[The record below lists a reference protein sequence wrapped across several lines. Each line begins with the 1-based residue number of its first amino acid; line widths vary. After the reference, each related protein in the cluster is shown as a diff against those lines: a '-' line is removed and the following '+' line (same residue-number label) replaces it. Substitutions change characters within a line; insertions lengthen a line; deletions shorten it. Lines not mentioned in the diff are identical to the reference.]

1 VSRLEPQTGFSLGR
15 ASEITR
21 DELKFMMFIDKLRSK
36 FTLMFDELME
46 RQLALKGICSVDE
59 WKELKQKIHYDFLK
73 DNNFAELKNAE
84 LLTARLD
91 IMQRIDPYVG
101 VYFSKDYIRKKV
113 LNLDEEEINE
123 IIAITKDDES
133 FLSSK
138 IEQLI
143 EERKARETI
152 PIRTS
157 DIKAVF
163 KDYLQSDSKPENLP
177 IKTGW
182 RNVDASIEG
191 FRPGEFIVFGGRPGM
206 GKTVVLIDLIK
217 RISLR
222 DPVLLISLEL
232 TAVQISNRI
241 ISSVLDYELPI
252 KGPEDLRSIDK
263 EKLDFLAEYLEA
275 MQLSICETT
284 FDSMFA
290 LKSYCEK
297 MVNEKGIR
305 VIAIDYLQMLSSNR
319 YRHNRELEVSYISRT
334 LKKIAKDL
342 NICMIVTSQLSRS
355 VETRGGDKRPLLS
368 DLRES
373 GAIEQDADKVIFV
386 YRPDYYGITT
396 DEDGNTTK
404 GQLELLMVKNRTGA
418 IDRFNFHLTFPSL
431 KLEPMRDINT
441 PFVFER
447 KPFVEPNETDS
458 PF

>member
-1 VSRLEPQTGFSLGR
+1 M
-15 ASEITR
+15 
-21 DELKFMMFIDKLRSK
+21 KKKL
-36 FTLMFDELME
+36 
-46 RQLALKGICSVDE
+46 A
-59 WKELKQKIHYDFLK
+59 
-73 DNNFAELKNAE
+73 
-84 LLTARLD
+84 
-91 IMQRIDPYVG
+91 
-101 VYFSKDYIRKKV
+101 
-113 LNLDEEEINE
+113 EEISE
-123 IIAITKDDES
+123 IIAITNDDES

-143 EERKARETI
+143 EERKAKEAI
-152 PIRTS
+152 PNRTS
-157 DIKAVF
+157 DIYSVF
-163 KDYLQSDSKPENLP
+163 KDFIQSDLQSEYQP

-182 RNVDASIEG
+182 SNVDAGIG
-191 FRPGEFIVFGGRPGM
+191 GVRPGEFIVFGGRPGM
-206 GKTVVLIDLIK
+206 GKTVVLIDLIR
-217 RISLR
+217 RISLHN
-222 DPVLLISLEL
+222 PVLLISLEL

-241 ISSVLDYELPI
+241 ISSVLDYDLPL
-252 KGPEDLRSIDK
+252 KGPEDLRRIDK
-263 EKLDFLAEYLEA
+263 EKLNFVTDYLEV
-275 MQLSICETT
+275 MQLSVCETT

-290 LKSYCEK
+290 LKSFCEK
-297 MVNEKGIR
+297 MVKEKGIR

-342 NICMIVTSQLSRS
+342 NICMLVTSQLSRS

-396 DEDGNTTK
+396 NEDGNTTK

-431 KLEPMRDINT
+431 KLEPMKDINT

-447 KPFVEPNETDS
+447 KPFVDPKDADS

>member
-1 VSRLEPQTGFSLGR
+1 MKSKLAEKIRELATMCED
-15 ASEITR
+15 
-21 DELKFMMFIDKLRSK
+21 DE
-36 FTLMFDELME
+36 
-46 RQLALKGICSVDE
+46 A
-59 WKELKQKIHYDFLK
+59 FL
-73 DNNFAELKNAE
+73 
-84 LLTARLD
+84 
-91 IMQRIDPYVG
+91 
-101 VYFSKDYIRKKV
+101 FSK
-113 LNLDEEEINE
+113 LEQ
-123 IIAITKDDES
+123 IIEK
-133 FLSSK
+133 
-138 IEQLI
+138 
-143 EERKARETI
+143 RKATENI
-152 PIRTS
+152 PIKTKS
-157 DIKAVF
+157 IHSIF
-163 KDYLQSDSKPENLP
+163 NDYLLSDQIKQYQP

-182 RNVDASIEG
+182 DNIDASIG
-191 FRPGEFIVFGGRPGM
+191 GIRPGEFIVFGGRPGM
-206 GKTVVLIDLIK
+206 GKTVVLIDLIR
-217 RISLR
+217 RIALHE
-222 DPVLLISLEL
+222 PVLLISLEL

-241 ISSVLDYELPI
+241 ISSVLVYDLPI
-252 KGPEDLRSIDK
+252 KGPEDLRRIDK
-263 EKLDFLAEYLEA
+263 EKINFITDYLEV

-290 LKSYCEK
+290 LRCYCEK
-297 MVNEKGIR
+297 MVREKGIR

-355 VETRGGDKRPLLS
+355 VETRGGDKRPQLS

-418 IDRFNFHLTFPSL
+418 IDRFYFHLTFPSL
-431 KLEPMRDINT
+431 KLEPMKDINT

-447 KPFVEPNETDS
+447 KPFVDPKDADS

>member
-1 VSRLEPQTGFSLGR
+1 M
-15 ASEITR
+15 
-21 DELKFMMFIDKLRSK
+21 KKKL
-36 FTLMFDELME
+36 
-46 RQLALKGICSVDE
+46 A
-59 WKELKQKIHYDFLK
+59 
-73 DNNFAELKNAE
+73 
-84 LLTARLD
+84 
-91 IMQRIDPYVG
+91 
-101 VYFSKDYIRKKV
+101 
-113 LNLDEEEINE
+113 EEISE

-143 EERKARETI
+143 EARKAKETI
-152 PIRTS
+152 EHRTS
-157 DIKAVF
+157 DISTVF
-163 KDYLQSDSKPENLP
+163 NDFLKSDLNLEYLP

-182 RNVDASIEG
+182 VNVDTSIEG
-191 FRPGEFIVFGGRPGM
+191 FSPGEFIVFGGRPAM
-206 GKTVVLIDLIK
+206 GKTVVLIDLIR

-232 TAVQISNRI
+232 TAVQISNRL

-252 KGPEDLRSIDK
+252 KGPEDLRRIDK
-263 EKLDFLAEYLEA
+263 EKIKFITDYLEV
-275 MQLSICETT
+275 MQLSVCETT

-297 MVNEKGIR
+297 MVKEKGIR

-334 LKKIAKDL
+334 LKKLAKDL
-342 NICMIVTSQLSRS
+342 NVCVIVTSQLSRS
-355 VETRGGDKRPLLS
+355 VEMRGGDKRPQLS

-396 DEDGNTTK
+396 DEDGNSTQ
-404 GQLELLMVKNRTGA
+404 GLLELQMVKNRTGK
-418 IDRFNFHLTFPSL
+418 IDRFYFHVTFPSL
-431 KLEPMRDINT
+431 KIEPMRDINT

-447 KPFVEPNETDS
+447 KPFIDPKDAEI

>member
-1 VSRLEPQTGFSLGR
+1 M
-15 ASEITR
+15 
-21 DELKFMMFIDKLRSK
+21 KKKL
-36 FTLMFDELME
+36 
-46 RQLALKGICSVDE
+46 A
-59 WKELKQKIHYDFLK
+59 
-73 DNNFAELKNAE
+73 
-84 LLTARLD
+84 
-91 IMQRIDPYVG
+91 
-101 VYFSKDYIRKKV
+101 
-113 LNLDEEEINE
+113 EEINE

-143 EERKARETI
+143 EKRKAMEAI

-163 KDYLQSDSKPENLP
+163 KDYLQSDSKPEYQP

-222 DPVLLISLEL
+222 DPVLLIALDL

-241 ISSVLDYELPI
+241 ISSILDYELPI
-252 KGPEDLRSIDK
+252 KGPEDLRSINK

-290 LKSYCEK
+290 LKSYCDK
-297 MVNEKGIR
+297 MVKEKGIR

-355 VETRGGDKRPLLS
+355 VETRGGDKRPQLS

-396 DEDGNTTK
+396 DEDGNSTQ
-404 GQLELLMVKNRTGA
+404 GLLELQMVKNRSGK
-418 IDRFNFHLTFPSL
+418 IDRFCFHLTFPSL
-431 KLEPMRDINT
+431 KIEPMRDINT
-441 PFVFER
+441 PFVFDR
-447 KPFVEPNETDS
+447 KPFIDPKDTEI

>member
-1 VSRLEPQTGFSLGR
+1 M
-15 ASEITR
+15 
-21 DELKFMMFIDKLRSK
+21 KKKL
-36 FTLMFDELME
+36 
-46 RQLALKGICSVDE
+46 A
-59 WKELKQKIHYDFLK
+59 
-73 DNNFAELKNAE
+73 
-84 LLTARLD
+84 
-91 IMQRIDPYVG
+91 
-101 VYFSKDYIRKKV
+101 
-113 LNLDEEEINE
+113 EEISE

-143 EERKARETI
+143 EERKAKEAI
-152 PIRTS
+152 PSRTS
-157 DIKAVF
+157 DIYSVF
-163 KDYLQSDSKPENLP
+163 KDFLQSDLQSEYLP

-182 RNVDASIEG
+182 SNVDAGVGG

-206 GKTVVLIDLIK
+206 GKTVVLIDLIR
-217 RISLR
+217 RISLHN
-222 DPVLLISLEL
+222 PVLLISLEL

-241 ISSVLDYELPI
+241 ISSVLDYDLPL
-252 KGPEDLRSIDK
+252 KGPEDLRRIDK
-263 EKLDFLAEYLEA
+263 EKLNFVTDYLEV
-275 MQLSICETT
+275 MQLSVCETT

-297 MVNEKGIR
+297 MVKEKGIR
-305 VIAIDYLQMLSSNR
+305 VIAIDYLQMLSCNR

-342 NICMIVTSQLSRS
+342 NICMLVTSQLSRS

-418 IDRFNFHLTFPSL
+418 IDRFYFHLTFPSL
-431 KLEPMRDINT
+431 KLEPMKDINT

-447 KPFVEPNETDS
+447 KPFVDPKDADS

>member
-1 VSRLEPQTGFSLGR
+1 M
-15 ASEITR
+15 
-21 DELKFMMFIDKLRSK
+21 KKKL
-36 FTLMFDELME
+36 
-46 RQLALKGICSVDE
+46 A
-59 WKELKQKIHYDFLK
+59 
-73 DNNFAELKNAE
+73 
-84 LLTARLD
+84 
-91 IMQRIDPYVG
+91 
-101 VYFSKDYIRKKV
+101 
-113 LNLDEEEINE
+113 EEISE
-123 IIAITKDDES
+123 IIAITKDDEA

-143 EERKARETI
+143 EERKAKETI
-152 PIRTS
+152 PNRTS
-157 DIKAVF
+157 DIYSVF
-163 KDYLQSDSKPENLP
+163 KDFLQSDLQSEYQP

-182 RNVDASIEG
+182 SNVDAGIGG

-206 GKTVVLIDLIK
+206 GKTVVLIDLIR
-217 RISLR
+217 RISLHN
-222 DPVLLISLEL
+222 PVLLISLEL

-241 ISSVLDYELPI
+241 ISSVLDYDLPL
-252 KGPEDLRSIDK
+252 KGPEDLRRIDK
-263 EKLDFLAEYLEA
+263 EKLNFVTDYLEV
-275 MQLSICETT
+275 MQLSVCETT

-297 MVNEKGIR
+297 MVKEKGIR

-342 NICMIVTSQLSRS
+342 NICMLVTSQLSRS

-418 IDRFNFHLTFPSL
+418 IDRFYFHLTFPSL
-431 KLEPMRDINT
+431 KLEPMKDINT

-447 KPFVEPNETDS
+447 KPFVDPKDADS

>member
-1 VSRLEPQTGFSLGR
+1 M
-15 ASEITR
+15 
-21 DELKFMMFIDKLRSK
+21 KKKL
-36 FTLMFDELME
+36 
-46 RQLALKGICSVDE
+46 A
-59 WKELKQKIHYDFLK
+59 
-73 DNNFAELKNAE
+73 
-84 LLTARLD
+84 
-91 IMQRIDPYVG
+91 
-101 VYFSKDYIRKKV
+101 
-113 LNLDEEEINE
+113 EEISE
-123 IIAITKDDES
+123 IIAITKDDEA

-143 EERKARETI
+143 EERKAKETI
-152 PIRTS
+152 PNRTS
-157 DIKAVF
+157 DIYSVF
-163 KDYLQSDSKPENLP
+163 KDFLQSDLQSEYQP

-182 RNVDASIEG
+182 SNVDAGIGG

-206 GKTVVLIDLIK
+206 GKTVVLIDLIR
-217 RISLR
+217 RISLHN
-222 DPVLLISLEL
+222 PVLLISLEL

-241 ISSVLDYELPI
+241 ISSVLDYDLPL
-252 KGPEDLRSIDK
+252 KGPEDLRRIDK
-263 EKLDFLAEYLEA
+263 EKLSFVSNYLEV

-297 MVNEKGIR
+297 MVKEKGIR

-342 NICMIVTSQLSRS
+342 NICMLVTSQLSRS

-418 IDRFNFHLTFPSL
+418 IDRFYFHLTFPSL
-431 KLEPMRDINT
+431 KLEPMKDINT

-447 KPFVEPNETDS
+447 KPFVDPKDADS

>member
-1 VSRLEPQTGFSLGR
+1 M
-15 ASEITR
+15 
-21 DELKFMMFIDKLRSK
+21 KKKL
-36 FTLMFDELME
+36 
-46 RQLALKGICSVDE
+46 A
-59 WKELKQKIHYDFLK
+59 
-73 DNNFAELKNAE
+73 
-84 LLTARLD
+84 
-91 IMQRIDPYVG
+91 
-101 VYFSKDYIRKKV
+101 
-113 LNLDEEEINE
+113 EEINE

-133 FLSSK
+133 YLSSK

-143 EERKARETI
+143 EERKAKEAI
-152 PIRTS
+152 PNRTS
-157 DIKAVF
+157 DIYSVF
-163 KDYLQSDSKPENLP
+163 KDFLQSDLQSEYQP

-182 RNVDASIEG
+182 SNVDASTG
-191 FRPGEFIVFGGRPGM
+191 GVRPGEFIVFGGRPGM
-206 GKTVVLIDLIK
+206 GKTVVLIDLIR
-217 RISLR
+217 RISLHN
-222 DPVLLISLEL
+222 PVLLISLEL

-241 ISSVLDYELPI
+241 ISSVLDYDLPL
-252 KGPEDLRSIDK
+252 KGPEDLRRIDK
-263 EKLDFLAEYLEA
+263 EKLNFVTEYLEV
-275 MQLSICETT
+275 MQLSVCETT

-297 MVNEKGIR
+297 MVKEKGIR

-355 VETRGGDKRPLLS
+355 VETRGGDKRPQLS

-396 DEDGNTTK
+396 DENGNSTK

-418 IDRFNFHLTFPSL
+418 IDRFNFHLTIPSL

>member
-1 VSRLEPQTGFSLGR
+1 M
-15 ASEITR
+15 
-21 DELKFMMFIDKLRSK
+21 KKKL
-36 FTLMFDELME
+36 
-46 RQLALKGICSVDE
+46 A
-59 WKELKQKIHYDFLK
+59 
-73 DNNFAELKNAE
+73 
-84 LLTARLD
+84 
-91 IMQRIDPYVG
+91 
-101 VYFSKDYIRKKV
+101 
-113 LNLDEEEINE
+113 EEISE

-143 EERKARETI
+143 EERKAKEAI
-152 PIRTS
+152 PNRTS
-157 DIKAVF
+157 DIYSVF
-163 KDYLQSDSKPENLP
+163 KDFIQSDLQSEYQP

-182 RNVDASIEG
+182 SNVDEG
-191 FRPGEFIVFGGRPGM
+191 IGGVRPGEFIVFGGRPGM
-206 GKTVVLIDLIK
+206 GKTVVLIDLIR
-217 RISLR
+217 RISLHN
-222 DPVLLISLEL
+222 PVLLISLEL

-241 ISSVLDYELPI
+241 ISSVLDYDLPL
-252 KGPEDLRSIDK
+252 KGPEDLRRIDK
-263 EKLDFLAEYLEA
+263 EKLNFVTDYLEV
-275 MQLSICETT
+275 MQLSVCETT

-290 LKSYCEK
+290 LKSFCEK
-297 MVNEKGIR
+297 MVKEKGIR

-342 NICMIVTSQLSRS
+342 NICMLVTSQLSRS

-386 YRPDYYGITT
+386 YRPDYYGITIN
-396 DEDGNTTK
+396 EDGNTTK

-431 KLEPMRDINT
+431 KLEPMKDINT

-447 KPFVEPNETDS
+447 KPFVDPKDADS

>member
-1 VSRLEPQTGFSLGR
+1 M
-15 ASEITR
+15 
-21 DELKFMMFIDKLRSK
+21 KKKL
-36 FTLMFDELME
+36 
-46 RQLALKGICSVDE
+46 A
-59 WKELKQKIHYDFLK
+59 
-73 DNNFAELKNAE
+73 
-84 LLTARLD
+84 
-91 IMQRIDPYVG
+91 
-101 VYFSKDYIRKKV
+101 
-113 LNLDEEEINE
+113 EEINE

-133 FLSSK
+133 YLSSK

-143 EERKARETI
+143 EERKAREAI
-152 PIRTS
+152 PNRTS
-157 DIKAVF
+157 DIYSVF
-163 KDYLQSDSKPENLP
+163 NDFLQSDLQSEYQP

-182 RNVDASIEG
+182 SNVDTSTG
-191 FRPGEFIVFGGRPGM
+191 GVRPGEFIVFGGRPGM
-206 GKTVVLIDLIK
+206 GKTVVLIDLIR
-217 RISLR
+217 RISLHN
-222 DPVLLISLEL
+222 PVLLISLEL

-241 ISSVLDYELPI
+241 ISSVLDYDLPL
-252 KGPEDLRSIDK
+252 KGPEDLRRIDK
-263 EKLDFLAEYLEA
+263 EKLNFVTEYLEV
-275 MQLSICETT
+275 MQLSVCETT

-297 MVNEKGIR
+297 MVKEKGIR

-355 VETRGGDKRPLLS
+355 VETRGGDKRPQLS

-396 DEDGNTTK
+396 NEDGNTTK
-404 GQLELLMVKNRTGA
+404 GQLELHLVKNRTGA
-418 IDRFNFHLTFPSL
+418 IDRFYFHLTLPSL

>member
-1 VSRLEPQTGFSLGR
+1 M
-15 ASEITR
+15 
-21 DELKFMMFIDKLRSK
+21 KKKL
-36 FTLMFDELME
+36 
-46 RQLALKGICSVDE
+46 A
-59 WKELKQKIHYDFLK
+59 
-73 DNNFAELKNAE
+73 
-84 LLTARLD
+84 
-91 IMQRIDPYVG
+91 
-101 VYFSKDYIRKKV
+101 
-113 LNLDEEEINE
+113 EEISE
-123 IIAITKDDES
+123 IIAITKDDEA

-143 EERKARETI
+143 EERKAKETI
-152 PIRTS
+152 PNRTS
-157 DIKAVF
+157 DIYSVF
-163 KDYLQSDSKPENLP
+163 KDFLQSDLQSEYQP

-182 RNVDASIEG
+182 SNVDAGIGG

-206 GKTVVLIDLIK
+206 GKTVVFIDLIR
-217 RISLR
+217 RISLHN
-222 DPVLLISLEL
+222 PVLLISLEL

-241 ISSVLDYELPI
+241 ISSVLDYDLPL
-252 KGPEDLRSIDK
+252 KGPEDLRRIDK
-263 EKLDFLAEYLEA
+263 EKLNFVTDYLEV
-275 MQLSICETT
+275 MQLSVCETT

-297 MVNEKGIR
+297 MVKEKGIR

-342 NICMIVTSQLSRS
+342 NICMLVTSQLSRS

-418 IDRFNFHLTFPSL
+418 IDRFYFHLTFPSL
-431 KLEPMRDINT
+431 KLEPMKDINT

-447 KPFVEPNETDS
+447 KPFVDPKDADS

>member
-1 VSRLEPQTGFSLGR
+1 M
-15 ASEITR
+15 
-21 DELKFMMFIDKLRSK
+21 KKKL
-36 FTLMFDELME
+36 
-46 RQLALKGICSVDE
+46 A
-59 WKELKQKIHYDFLK
+59 
-73 DNNFAELKNAE
+73 
-84 LLTARLD
+84 
-91 IMQRIDPYVG
+91 
-101 VYFSKDYIRKKV
+101 
-113 LNLDEEEINE
+113 EEISE

-143 EERKARETI
+143 EERKAKEAV
-152 PIRTS
+152 PNRTS
-157 DIKAVF
+157 DIYSVF
-163 KDYLQSDSKPENLP
+163 NDFLQSDLQSEYQP

-182 RNVDASIEG
+182 SNVDAGIG
-191 FRPGEFIVFGGRPGM
+191 GVRPGEFIVFGGRPGM
-206 GKTVVLIDLIK
+206 GKTVVLIDLIR
-217 RISLR
+217 RIALQN
-222 DPVLLISLEL
+222 PVLLISLEL

-241 ISSVLDYELPI
+241 ISSVLDYDLPL
-252 KGPEDLRSIDK
+252 KGPEDLRRIDK
-263 EKLDFLAEYLEA
+263 EKLNFVTDYLEV
-275 MQLSICETT
+275 MQLSVCETT

-290 LKSYCEK
+290 LKSFCEK
-297 MVNEKGIR
+297 MVKEKGIR

-342 NICMIVTSQLSRS
+342 NICMLVTSQLSRS
-355 VETRGGDKRPLLS
+355 VETRGGNKRPLLS

-396 DEDGNTTK
+396 DENGNSTK

-431 KLEPMRDINT
+431 KLEPMKDINT

-447 KPFVEPNETDS
+447 KPFVDPKDADS

>member
-1 VSRLEPQTGFSLGR
+1 M
-15 ASEITR
+15 
-21 DELKFMMFIDKLRSK
+21 KKKL
-36 FTLMFDELME
+36 
-46 RQLALKGICSVDE
+46 A
-59 WKELKQKIHYDFLK
+59 
-73 DNNFAELKNAE
+73 
-84 LLTARLD
+84 
-91 IMQRIDPYVG
+91 
-101 VYFSKDYIRKKV
+101 
-113 LNLDEEEINE
+113 EEINE

-143 EERKARETI
+143 EKRKAMEAI

-241 ISSVLDYELPI
+241 ISSVLDYELPL

-355 VETRGGDKRPLLS
+355 VETRGGDKRPQLS

-418 IDRFNFHLTFPSL
+418 IDRFNFHLTIPSL

>member
-1 VSRLEPQTGFSLGR
+1 M
-15 ASEITR
+15 
-21 DELKFMMFIDKLRSK
+21 KKKL
-36 FTLMFDELME
+36 
-46 RQLALKGICSVDE
+46 A
-59 WKELKQKIHYDFLK
+59 
-73 DNNFAELKNAE
+73 
-84 LLTARLD
+84 
-91 IMQRIDPYVG
+91 
-101 VYFSKDYIRKKV
+101 
-113 LNLDEEEINE
+113 EEISE

-133 FLSSK
+133 FLCSK

-143 EERKARETI
+143 EERKAKEVI
-152 PIRTS
+152 PNRTS
-157 DIKAVF
+157 DIYSVF
-163 KDYLQSDSKPENLP
+163 KDYLQSDLKSDYQT

-182 RNVDASIEG
+182 GNVDASIEG
-191 FRPGEFIVFGGRPGM
+191 VRPGEFIVFGGRPGM
-206 GKTVVLIDLIK
+206 GKTVVLIDLIR
-217 RISLR
+217 RIALHK
-222 DPVLLISLEL
+222 PVLLISLEL

-241 ISSVLDYELPI
+241 ISSVLDYDLPL
-252 KGPEDLRSIDK
+252 KGPEDLRKIDK
-263 EKLDFLAEYLEA
+263 EKINFITDYLEV

-297 MVNEKGIR
+297 MVSEKGIR

-342 NICMIVTSQLSRS
+342 NICMLVASQLSRS

-396 DEDGNTTK
+396 DEDGNSTK

-431 KLEPMRDINT
+431 KLEPKKDINT

-447 KPFVEPNETDS
+447 KPFVDQKDADI

>member
-1 VSRLEPQTGFSLGR
+1 M
-15 ASEITR
+15 
-21 DELKFMMFIDKLRSK
+21 KKKL
-36 FTLMFDELME
+36 
-46 RQLALKGICSVDE
+46 A
-59 WKELKQKIHYDFLK
+59 
-73 DNNFAELKNAE
+73 
-84 LLTARLD
+84 
-91 IMQRIDPYVG
+91 
-101 VYFSKDYIRKKV
+101 
-113 LNLDEEEINE
+113 EEISE
-123 IIAITKDDES
+123 IIAFTKDDES

-157 DIKAVF
+157 DITAVF
-163 KDYLQSDSKPENLP
+163 KDYLQSDSKPEYQP

-182 RNVDASIEG
+182 RNVDETIEG

-206 GKTVVLIDLIK
+206 GKTIVLIDLIK

-222 DPVLLISLEL
+222 DPVLLIALDL
-232 TAVQISNRI
+232 AAVQISNRI
-241 ISSVLDYELPI
+241 VSSILDYNLQI
-252 KGPEDLRSIDK
+252 KGPEDLRNIDK
-263 EKLDFLAEYLEA
+263 EKLDFLTNYLEV

-297 MVNEKGIR
+297 MVKEKGIR
-305 VIAIDYLQMLSSNR
+305 VIAIDYLQMLSSKR

-355 VETRGGDKRPLLS
+355 VETRGGDKRPQLS

-396 DEDGNTTK
+396 DEDGNSTQ
-404 GQLELLMVKNRTGA
+404 GLLELLMVKNRTGN
-418 IDRFNFHLTFPSL
+418 IDRFCFHLMLPSL
-431 KLEPMRDINT
+431 KIEPMRDINT
-441 PFVFER
+441 PFIFER
-447 KPFVEPNETDS
+447 KPFIDPKDAEI

>member
-1 VSRLEPQTGFSLGR
+1 M
-15 ASEITR
+15 
-21 DELKFMMFIDKLRSK
+21 KKKL
-36 FTLMFDELME
+36 
-46 RQLALKGICSVDE
+46 A
-59 WKELKQKIHYDFLK
+59 
-73 DNNFAELKNAE
+73 
-84 LLTARLD
+84 
-91 IMQRIDPYVG
+91 
-101 VYFSKDYIRKKV
+101 
-113 LNLDEEEINE
+113 EEISE

-143 EERKARETI
+143 EERKAKEAV
-152 PIRTS
+152 PNRTS
-157 DIKAVF
+157 DIYSVF
-163 KDYLQSDSKPENLP
+163 NDFLQSDLQSEYQP

-182 RNVDASIEG
+182 SNVDAGIG
-191 FRPGEFIVFGGRPGM
+191 GVRPGEFIVFGGRPGM
-206 GKTVVLIDLIK
+206 GKTVVLIDLIR
-217 RISLR
+217 RIALHN
-222 DPVLLISLEL
+222 PVLLISLEL

-241 ISSVLDYELPI
+241 ISSVLDYDLPL
-252 KGPEDLRSIDK
+252 KGPEDLRRIDK
-263 EKLDFLAEYLEA
+263 EKLNFVTDYLEV
-275 MQLSICETT
+275 MQLSVCETT

-290 LKSYCEK
+290 LKSFCEK
-297 MVNEKGIR
+297 MVKEKGIR

-342 NICMIVTSQLSRS
+342 NICMLVTSQLSRS
-355 VETRGGDKRPLLS
+355 VETRGGNKRPLLS

-396 DEDGNTTK
+396 DENGNSTK

-447 KPFVEPNETDS
+447 KPFVEPNEADS

>member
-1 VSRLEPQTGFSLGR
+1 M
-15 ASEITR
+15 
-21 DELKFMMFIDKLRSK
+21 KKKL
-36 FTLMFDELME
+36 
-46 RQLALKGICSVDE
+46 A
-59 WKELKQKIHYDFLK
+59 
-73 DNNFAELKNAE
+73 
-84 LLTARLD
+84 
-91 IMQRIDPYVG
+91 
-101 VYFSKDYIRKKV
+101 
-113 LNLDEEEINE
+113 EEISE

-143 EERKARETI
+143 EERKAKEAI
-152 PIRTS
+152 PNRTS
-157 DIKAVF
+157 DIYSVF
-163 KDYLQSDSKPENLP
+163 KDFIQSDLQSEYQP

-182 RNVDASIEG
+182 SNVDAGIG
-191 FRPGEFIVFGGRPGM
+191 GVRPGEFIVFGGRPGM
-206 GKTVVLIDLIK
+206 GKTVVLIDLIR
-217 RISLR
+217 RISLHN
-222 DPVLLISLEL
+222 PVLLISLEL

-241 ISSVLDYELPI
+241 ISSVLDYDLPL
-252 KGPEDLRSIDK
+252 KGPEDLRRIDK
-263 EKLDFLAEYLEA
+263 EKLNFVTDYFEV
-275 MQLSICETT
+275 MQLSVCETT

-290 LKSYCEK
+290 LKSFCEK
-297 MVNEKGIR
+297 MVKEKGIR

-342 NICMIVTSQLSRS
+342 NICMLVTSQLSRS
-355 VETRGGDKRPLLS
+355 VETRGGNKRPLLS

-396 DEDGNTTK
+396 NEDGNTTK

-431 KLEPMRDINT
+431 KLEPMKDINT

-447 KPFVEPNETDS
+447 KSFVDPKDAGS

>member
-1 VSRLEPQTGFSLGR
+1 M
-15 ASEITR
+15 
-21 DELKFMMFIDKLRSK
+21 KKKL
-36 FTLMFDELME
+36 
-46 RQLALKGICSVDE
+46 A
-59 WKELKQKIHYDFLK
+59 
-73 DNNFAELKNAE
+73 
-84 LLTARLD
+84 
-91 IMQRIDPYVG
+91 
-101 VYFSKDYIRKKV
+101 
-113 LNLDEEEINE
+113 EEINE

-133 FLSSK
+133 YLSSK

-143 EERKARETI
+143 EERKAKEAI
-152 PIRTS
+152 PNRTS
-157 DIKAVF
+157 DIYSVF
-163 KDYLQSDSKPENLP
+163 KDFLQSDLQSEYQP

-182 RNVDASIEG
+182 SNVDASTG
-191 FRPGEFIVFGGRPGM
+191 GVRPGEFIVFGGRPGM
-206 GKTVVLIDLIK
+206 GKTVVLIDLIR
-217 RISLR
+217 RISLHN
-222 DPVLLISLEL
+222 PVLLISLEL

-241 ISSVLDYELPI
+241 ISSVLDYDLPL
-252 KGPEDLRSIDK
+252 KGPEDLRRIDK
-263 EKLDFLAEYLEA
+263 EKLNFVTEYLEV
-275 MQLSICETT
+275 MQLSVCETT

-297 MVNEKGIR
+297 MVKEKGIR

-355 VETRGGDKRPLLS
+355 VETRGGDKRPQLS

-418 IDRFNFHLTFPSL
+418 IDRFNFHLTIPSL

>member
-1 VSRLEPQTGFSLGR
+1 M
-15 ASEITR
+15 
-21 DELKFMMFIDKLRSK
+21 KKKL
-36 FTLMFDELME
+36 
-46 RQLALKGICSVDE
+46 A
-59 WKELKQKIHYDFLK
+59 
-73 DNNFAELKNAE
+73 
-84 LLTARLD
+84 
-91 IMQRIDPYVG
+91 
-101 VYFSKDYIRKKV
+101 
-113 LNLDEEEINE
+113 EEISE

-143 EERKARETI
+143 EERKAKEAV
-152 PIRTS
+152 PNRTS
-157 DIKAVF
+157 DIYSVF
-163 KDYLQSDSKPENLP
+163 NDFLQSDLQSEYQP

-182 RNVDASIEG
+182 SNVDAGIG
-191 FRPGEFIVFGGRPGM
+191 GVRPGEFIVFGGRPGM
-206 GKTVVLIDLIK
+206 GKTVVLIDLIR
-217 RISLR
+217 RIALQN
-222 DPVLLISLEL
+222 PVLLISLEL

-241 ISSVLDYELPI
+241 ISSVLDYDLPL
-252 KGPEDLRSIDK
+252 KGPEDLRRIDK
-263 EKLDFLAEYLEA
+263 EKLNFVTDYLEV
-275 MQLSICETT
+275 MQLSVCETT

-290 LKSYCEK
+290 LKSFCEK
-297 MVNEKGIR
+297 MVKEKGIR

-342 NICMIVTSQLSRS
+342 NICMLVTSQLSRS
-355 VETRGGDKRPLLS
+355 VETRGGNKRPLLS

-396 DEDGNTTK
+396 DEDGNSTK

-431 KLEPMRDINT
+431 KLEPMKDINT

-447 KPFVEPNETDS
+447 KPFVDPKDADS

>member
-1 VSRLEPQTGFSLGR
+1 M
-15 ASEITR
+15 
-21 DELKFMMFIDKLRSK
+21 KKKL
-36 FTLMFDELME
+36 
-46 RQLALKGICSVDE
+46 A
-59 WKELKQKIHYDFLK
+59 
-73 DNNFAELKNAE
+73 
-84 LLTARLD
+84 
-91 IMQRIDPYVG
+91 
-101 VYFSKDYIRKKV
+101 
-113 LNLDEEEINE
+113 EEINE

-133 FLSSK
+133 YLSSK

-143 EERKARETI
+143 EERKAKEAI
-152 PIRTS
+152 PNRTS
-157 DIKAVF
+157 DIYSVF
-163 KDYLQSDSKPENLP
+163 KDFLQSDLQSEYQP

-182 RNVDASIEG
+182 SNVDASTG
-191 FRPGEFIVFGGRPGM
+191 GVRPGEFIVFGGRPGM
-206 GKTVVLIDLIK
+206 GKTVVLIDLIR
-217 RISLR
+217 RISLHN
-222 DPVLLISLEL
+222 PVLLISLEL

-241 ISSVLDYELPI
+241 ISSVLDYDLPL
-252 KGPEDLRSIDK
+252 KGPEDLRRIDK
-263 EKLDFLAEYLEA
+263 EKLNFVTEYLEV
-275 MQLSICETT
+275 MQLSVCETT

-297 MVNEKGIR
+297 MVKEKGIR

-355 VETRGGDKRPLLS
+355 VETRGGDKRPQLS

-418 IDRFNFHLTFPSL
+418 IDRFNFHLTIPSL

-447 KPFVEPNETDS
+447 KPFIEPNEADS

>member
-1 VSRLEPQTGFSLGR
+1 M
-15 ASEITR
+15 
-21 DELKFMMFIDKLRSK
+21 KKKL
-36 FTLMFDELME
+36 
-46 RQLALKGICSVDE
+46 A
-59 WKELKQKIHYDFLK
+59 
-73 DNNFAELKNAE
+73 
-84 LLTARLD
+84 
-91 IMQRIDPYVG
+91 
-101 VYFSKDYIRKKV
+101 
-113 LNLDEEEINE
+113 EEISE

-143 EERKARETI
+143 EERKAKEAI
-152 PIRTS
+152 PNRTS
-157 DIKAVF
+157 DIYSVF
-163 KDYLQSDSKPENLP
+163 KDFLQSDLQSEYLP

-182 RNVDASIEG
+182 SNVDAGIGG

-206 GKTVVLIDLIK
+206 GKTVVLIDLIR
-217 RISLR
+217 RISLHN
-222 DPVLLISLEL
+222 PVLLISLEL

-241 ISSVLDYELPI
+241 ISSVLDYDLPL
-252 KGPEDLRSIDK
+252 KGPEDLRRIDK
-263 EKLDFLAEYLEA
+263 EKLSFVSNYLEV

-297 MVNEKGIR
+297 MVKEKGIR

-342 NICMIVTSQLSRS
+342 NICMLVTSQLSRS

-418 IDRFNFHLTFPSL
+418 IDRFYFHLTFPSL
-431 KLEPMRDINT
+431 KLEPMKDINT

-447 KPFVEPNETDS
+447 KPFVDPKDADS

>member
-1 VSRLEPQTGFSLGR
+1 M
-15 ASEITR
+15 
-21 DELKFMMFIDKLRSK
+21 KKKL
-36 FTLMFDELME
+36 
-46 RQLALKGICSVDE
+46 A
-59 WKELKQKIHYDFLK
+59 
-73 DNNFAELKNAE
+73 
-84 LLTARLD
+84 
-91 IMQRIDPYVG
+91 
-101 VYFSKDYIRKKV
+101 
-113 LNLDEEEINE
+113 EEISE

-143 EERKARETI
+143 EERKAKEAI
-152 PIRTS
+152 PNRTS
-157 DIKAVF
+157 DIYSVF
-163 KDYLQSDSKPENLP
+163 KDFIQSDLQSEYQP

-182 RNVDASIEG
+182 SNVDAGIG
-191 FRPGEFIVFGGRPGM
+191 GVRPGEFIVFGGRPGM
-206 GKTVVLIDLIK
+206 GKTVVLIDLIR

-222 DPVLLISLEL
+222 NPVLLISLEL

-241 ISSVLDYELPI
+241 ISSVLDYDLPL
-252 KGPEDLRSIDK
+252 KGPEDLRRIDK
-263 EKLDFLAEYLEA
+263 EKLNFVTDYLEV
-275 MQLSICETT
+275 MQLSVCETT

-290 LKSYCEK
+290 LKSFCEK
-297 MVNEKGIR
+297 MVKEKGIR

-342 NICMIVTSQLSRS
+342 NICMLVTSQLSRS

-396 DEDGNTTK
+396 NEDGNTTK

-431 KLEPMRDINT
+431 KLEPMKDINT

-447 KPFVEPNETDS
+447 KPFADPKDADS

>member
-1 VSRLEPQTGFSLGR
+1 M
-15 ASEITR
+15 
-21 DELKFMMFIDKLRSK
+21 KKKL
-36 FTLMFDELME
+36 
-46 RQLALKGICSVDE
+46 A
-59 WKELKQKIHYDFLK
+59 
-73 DNNFAELKNAE
+73 
-84 LLTARLD
+84 
-91 IMQRIDPYVG
+91 
-101 VYFSKDYIRKKV
+101 
-113 LNLDEEEINE
+113 EEISE

-157 DIKAVF
+157 DINAVF
-163 KDYLQSDSKPENLP
+163 KDYLQSDSKPEYQP

-182 RNVDASIEG
+182 RNVDETIEG

-222 DPVLLISLEL
+222 DPVLLIALDL
-232 TAVQISNRI
+232 AAVQISNRI
-241 ISSVLDYELPI
+241 VSSILDYNLQI
-252 KGPEDLRSIDK
+252 KGPEDLRTIDK
-263 EKLDFLAEYLEA
+263 EKLDFLTNYLEV

-297 MVNEKGIR
+297 MVKEKGIR
-305 VIAIDYLQMLSSNR
+305 VIAIDYLQMLSSKR

-355 VETRGGDKRPLLS
+355 VETRGGDKRPQLS

-386 YRPDYYGITT
+386 YRPDYYSITT
-396 DEDGNTTK
+396 DEDGNSTQ
-404 GQLELLMVKNRTGA
+404 GLLELLMVKNRTGN
-418 IDRFNFHLTFPSL
+418 IDRFCFHLMLPSL
-431 KLEPMRDINT
+431 KIEPMRDINT
-441 PFVFER
+441 PFIFER
-447 KPFVEPNETDS
+447 KPFIDPKDTEI

>member
-1 VSRLEPQTGFSLGR
+1 M
-15 ASEITR
+15 
-21 DELKFMMFIDKLRSK
+21 KKKL
-36 FTLMFDELME
+36 
-46 RQLALKGICSVDE
+46 A
-59 WKELKQKIHYDFLK
+59 
-73 DNNFAELKNAE
+73 
-84 LLTARLD
+84 
-91 IMQRIDPYVG
+91 
-101 VYFSKDYIRKKV
+101 
-113 LNLDEEEINE
+113 EEINE

-143 EERKARETI
+143 EKRKAMEAI

-163 KDYLQSDSKPENLP
+163 KDYLQSDSKPEYLP

-191 FRPGEFIVFGGRPGM
+191 FRSGEFIVFGGRPGM

-222 DPVLLISLEL
+222 DPVLLIALDL

-263 EKLDFLAEYLEA
+263 KKLDFLAEYLEA

-297 MVNEKGIR
+297 MVKEKGIR

-355 VETRGGDKRPLLS
+355 VETRGGDKRPQLS

-396 DEDGNTTK
+396 DEDGNSTQ
-404 GQLELLMVKNRTGA
+404 GLLELQMVKNRSGK
-418 IDRFNFHLTFPSL
+418 IDRFCFHLTFPSL
-431 KLEPMRDINT
+431 KIEPMRDINT

-447 KPFVEPNETDS
+447 KPFIDPKDAEI

>member
-1 VSRLEPQTGFSLGR
+1 M
-15 ASEITR
+15 
-21 DELKFMMFIDKLRSK
+21 KKKL
-36 FTLMFDELME
+36 
-46 RQLALKGICSVDE
+46 A
-59 WKELKQKIHYDFLK
+59 
-73 DNNFAELKNAE
+73 
-84 LLTARLD
+84 
-91 IMQRIDPYVG
+91 
-101 VYFSKDYIRKKV
+101 
-113 LNLDEEEINE
+113 EEISE

-133 FLSSK
+133 FLSSQ

-143 EERKARETI
+143 EERKAKEVI
-152 PIRTS
+152 PNRTNNIYS
-157 DIKAVF
+157 VF
-163 KDYLQSDSKPENLP
+163 KDYLQSDLKSEFQA

-182 RNVDASIEG
+182 SNVDTSIEG
-191 FRPGEFIVFGGRPGM
+191 VRPGEFIVFGGRPGM
-206 GKTVVLIDLIK
+206 GKTVVLIDLIR
-217 RISLR
+217 RIALHE
-222 DPVLLISLEL
+222 PVLLISLEL
-232 TAVQISNRI
+232 TAIQISNRI
-241 ISSVLDYELPI
+241 ISSVLDYDLPI
-252 KGPEDLRSIDK
+252 KGPEDLRRIDK
-263 EKLDFLAEYLEA
+263 EKINFITDYLEV

-297 MVNEKGIR
+297 MVREKGIR
-305 VIAIDYLQMLSSNR
+305 LIAIDYLQMLSSNR

-355 VETRGGDKRPLLS
+355 VETRGGDKRPQLS

-396 DEDGNTTK
+396 DEYGNSTK

-431 KLEPMRDINT
+431 KLEPMKDINT

-447 KPFVEPNETDS
+447 KPFIDPKDAEI

>member
-1 VSRLEPQTGFSLGR
+1 M
-15 ASEITR
+15 
-21 DELKFMMFIDKLRSK
+21 KKKL
-36 FTLMFDELME
+36 
-46 RQLALKGICSVDE
+46 A
-59 WKELKQKIHYDFLK
+59 
-73 DNNFAELKNAE
+73 
-84 LLTARLD
+84 
-91 IMQRIDPYVG
+91 
-101 VYFSKDYIRKKV
+101 
-113 LNLDEEEINE
+113 EEINE

-133 FLSSK
+133 CLSSK

-143 EERKARETI
+143 EERKAKKAI
-152 PIRTS
+152 PNRTS
-157 DIKAVF
+157 DIYSVF
-163 KDYLQSDSKPENLP
+163 KDFLQSDLQSEYQP

-182 RNVDASIEG
+182 SNVDASTG
-191 FRPGEFIVFGGRPGM
+191 GVRPGEFIVFGGRPGM
-206 GKTVVLIDLIK
+206 GKTVVLIDLIR
-217 RISLR
+217 RISLHN
-222 DPVLLISLEL
+222 PVLLISLEL

-241 ISSVLDYELPI
+241 ISSVLDYDLPL
-252 KGPEDLRSIDK
+252 KGPEDLRRIDK
-263 EKLDFLAEYLEA
+263 EKLNFVTEYLEV
-275 MQLSICETT
+275 MQLSVCETT

-418 IDRFNFHLTFPSL
+418 IDRFNFHLTIPSL

>member
-1 VSRLEPQTGFSLGR
+1 M
-15 ASEITR
+15 
-21 DELKFMMFIDKLRSK
+21 KKKL
-36 FTLMFDELME
+36 
-46 RQLALKGICSVDE
+46 A
-59 WKELKQKIHYDFLK
+59 
-73 DNNFAELKNAE
+73 
-84 LLTARLD
+84 
-91 IMQRIDPYVG
+91 
-101 VYFSKDYIRKKV
+101 
-113 LNLDEEEINE
+113 EEINE

-143 EERKARETI
+143 EKRKAIEAI

-163 KDYLQSDSKPENLP
+163 KDYLQSDSKPEYLP

-222 DPVLLISLEL
+222 DPVLLIALDL

-252 KGPEDLRSIDK
+252 KGPEDLRSINK

-297 MVNEKGIR
+297 MVKEKGIR

-355 VETRGGDKRPLLS
+355 VETRGGDKRPQLS

-396 DEDGNTTK
+396 DEDGNSTQ
-404 GQLELLMVKNRTGA
+404 GLLELQMVKNRSGK
-418 IDRFNFHLTFPSL
+418 IDRFCFHLTFPSL
-431 KLEPMRDINT
+431 KIEPMRDINT

-447 KPFVEPNETDS
+447 KPFIDPKDTEI

>member
-1 VSRLEPQTGFSLGR
+1 M
-15 ASEITR
+15 
-21 DELKFMMFIDKLRSK
+21 KKKL
-36 FTLMFDELME
+36 
-46 RQLALKGICSVDE
+46 A
-59 WKELKQKIHYDFLK
+59 
-73 DNNFAELKNAE
+73 
-84 LLTARLD
+84 
-91 IMQRIDPYVG
+91 
-101 VYFSKDYIRKKV
+101 
-113 LNLDEEEINE
+113 EEISE

-143 EERKARETI
+143 EERKAKEAV
-152 PIRTS
+152 PNRTS
-157 DIKAVF
+157 DIYSVF
-163 KDYLQSDSKPENLP
+163 NDFLQSDLQSEYQP

-182 RNVDASIEG
+182 SNVDAGIG
-191 FRPGEFIVFGGRPGM
+191 GVRPGEFIVFGGRPGM
-206 GKTVVLIDLIK
+206 GKTVVLIDLIR
-217 RISLR
+217 RIALQN
-222 DPVLLISLEL
+222 PVLLISLEL

-241 ISSVLDYELPI
+241 ISSVLDYDLPL
-252 KGPEDLRSIDK
+252 KGPEDLRRIDK
-263 EKLDFLAEYLEA
+263 EKLNFVTDYLEV
-275 MQLSICETT
+275 MQLSVCETT

-290 LKSYCEK
+290 LKSFCEK
-297 MVNEKGIR
+297 MVKEKGIR

-342 NICMIVTSQLSRS
+342 NICMLVTSQLSRS
-355 VETRGGDKRPLLS
+355 VETRGGNKRPLLS

-396 DEDGNTTK
+396 DEDGNSTK

-447 KPFVEPNETDS
+447 KPFVDPKDADS

>member
-1 VSRLEPQTGFSLGR
+1 M
-15 ASEITR
+15 
-21 DELKFMMFIDKLRSK
+21 KKKL
-36 FTLMFDELME
+36 
-46 RQLALKGICSVDE
+46 A
-59 WKELKQKIHYDFLK
+59 
-73 DNNFAELKNAE
+73 
-84 LLTARLD
+84 
-91 IMQRIDPYVG
+91 
-101 VYFSKDYIRKKV
+101 
-113 LNLDEEEINE
+113 EEISE

-143 EERKARETI
+143 EERKEKEAI
-152 PIRTS
+152 PIRTC
-157 DIKAVF
+157 DINAVF
-163 KDYLQSDSKPENLP
+163 KDYLQSDSKPEYLP

-191 FRPGEFIVFGGRPGM
+191 FCPGEFIVFGGRPGM

-217 RISLR
+217 RIALH
-222 DPVLLISLEL
+222 DPVLLIALDL
-232 TAVQISNRI
+232 TAVQISNRF
-241 ISSVLDYELPI
+241 ISSVLDNELPI

-275 MQLSICETT
+275 IQLSICETT

-297 MVNEKGIR
+297 MVQEKGIR

-355 VETRGGDKRPLLS
+355 VETRGGDKRPQLF

-386 YRPDYYGITT
+386 YRPEYYGITT
-396 DEDGNTTK
+396 DEDGNSTNSL
-404 GQLELLMVKNRTGA
+404 LELLLVKNRTGV
-418 IDRFNFHLTFPSL
+418 IDRFYFHLTFPSL

-447 KPFVEPNETDS
+447 KPFIDPKDAEI